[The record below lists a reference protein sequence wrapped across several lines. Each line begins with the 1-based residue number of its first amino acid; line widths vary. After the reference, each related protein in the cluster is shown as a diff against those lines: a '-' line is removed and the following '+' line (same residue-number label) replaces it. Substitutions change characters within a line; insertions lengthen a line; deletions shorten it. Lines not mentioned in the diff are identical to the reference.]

1 MICTPSGIL
10 TTISSIN
17 IPILHPNNSQ
27 LSIVNYQFLMYLIDT
42 HTHVYDHQFSLD
54 RIEAMQRALDAG
66 VGMML
71 LPNVDASTITPM
83 LELHEQY
90 PDCTR
95 VMMGLQPEEVKEDY
109 KDVLST
115 MEKELEKGIY
125 VGVGEVGLDFYWD
138 STFEKEQLDAFE
150 TQLDWAKQLHLP
162 LSIHCRNAF
171 DKMVKILERKQ
182 DGGLRGIMHCFTG
195 TEEEAKVY
203 LELGFHLG
211 LGGVT
216 TYKNCGVK
224 EYLSNLPLD
233 RIVLETDAPYLAP
246 VPCRGK
252 RNEPAFL
259 VHTAQKIADI
269 LQIPVEELAAATTA
283 NAQSLFGA

>member
-1 MICTPSGIL
+1 
-10 TTISSIN
+10 
-17 IPILHPNNSQ
+17 
-27 LSIVNYQFLMYLIDT
+27 MYLIDT

-54 RIEAMQRALDAG
+54 RNEAMQRALDAG

-71 LPNVDASTITPM
+71 LPNVDASTIAPM

-109 KDVLST
+109 KEVLSM
-115 MEKELEKGIY
+115 MEKELGEVRPASRVQY

-138 STFEKEQLDAFE
+138 STFEKQQLDVFE
-150 TQLDWAKQLHLP
+150 TQLDWAKQLGLP

-171 DKMVKILERKQ
+171 DKMVKILEKKQ
-182 DGGLRGIMHCFTG
+182 DGGLNGIMHCFTG

-224 EYLSNLPLD
+224 DYLPNLPLD

-259 VHTAQKIADI
+259 VHTAQKIADV
-269 LQIPVEELAAATTA
+269 LQMPLEDFAVVTTA
-283 NAQSLFGA
+283 NVKDLFQF

>member
-1 MICTPSGIL
+1 
-10 TTISSIN
+10 
-17 IPILHPNNSQ
+17 
-27 LSIVNYQFLMYLIDT
+27 MYLIDT
-42 HTHVYDHQFSLD
+42 HTHIYDHQFSLD
-54 RIEAMQRALDAG
+54 RDAAMQRALDAG

-71 LPNVDASTITPM
+71 LPNVDASTIAPM

-109 KDVLST
+109 KEVLSQ
-115 MEKELEKGIY
+115 MEKELERGIY

-138 STFEKEQLDAFE
+138 ATYEKEQLDAFE
-150 TQLDWAKQLHLP
+150 TQLDWAKQFHLP

-171 DKMVKILERKQ
+171 DSMVKILEHKQ
-182 DGGLRGIMHCFTG
+182 DGGLSGIMHCFTG
-195 TEEEAKVY
+195 TEEEAKIY

-224 EYLSNLPLD
+224 DYLPNLPLD

-259 VHTAQKIADI
+259 VHTAQKIAEIMQVSVKDI
-269 LQIPVEELAAATTA
+269 VEITSS
-283 NAQSLFGA
+283 NARMFFGIA

>member
-1 MICTPSGIL
+1 
-10 TTISSIN
+10 
-17 IPILHPNNSQ
+17 
-27 LSIVNYQFLMYLIDT
+27 MYLIDT
-42 HTHVYDHQFSLD
+42 HTHIYDHQFSLD
-54 RIEAMQRALDAG
+54 RNEAVQRALEAG
-66 VGMML
+66 VKMML
-71 LPNVDASTITPM
+71 LPNVDASTIAPM
-83 LELHEQY
+83 LELHEKY

-95 VMMGLQPEEVKEDY
+95 VMLGLQPEEVKEDY
-109 KDVLST
+109 KEVLSQ
-115 MEKELEKGIY
+115 MEKELGEASLASHVPQSRVAY

-138 STFEKEQLDAFE
+138 ATYEKQQLDAFE

-171 DKMVKILERKQ
+171 DKMVKILEKKQ

-224 EYLSNLPLD
+224 DYLPTLSLD

-259 VHTAQKIADI
+259 VHTAQKIADV
-269 LQIPVEELAAATTA
+269 LQIPIEELAEITTA
-283 NAQSLFGA
+283 NVQTLFIGL

>member
-1 MICTPSGIL
+1 
-10 TTISSIN
+10 
-17 IPILHPNNSQ
+17 
-27 LSIVNYQFLMYLIDT
+27 MYLVDT
-42 HTHVYDHQFSLD
+42 HTHIYDHQFSLD
-54 RIEAMQRALDAG
+54 RNETVQRALEAG
-66 VGMML
+66 VNMML
-71 LPNVDASTITPM
+71 LPNVDASTIAPM

-109 KDVLST
+109 KQVLFL
-115 MEKELEKGIY
+115 MEKELESGIY

-138 STFEKEQLDAFE
+138 ATFEKQQFDAFE

-171 DKMVKILERKQ
+171 DKMVQILEKKQ

-203 LELGFHLG
+203 LDLGFHLG

-224 EYLSNLPLD
+224 DYLPNLPLD
-233 RIVLETDAPYLAP
+233 RIVLETDAPYLSP

-269 LQIPVEELAAATTA
+269 LQIPVEELAAVTTA
-283 NAQSLFGA
+283 NAQALFQL

>member
-1 MICTPSGIL
+1 
-10 TTISSIN
+10 
-17 IPILHPNNSQ
+17 
-27 LSIVNYQFLMYLIDT
+27 MYLVDT
-42 HTHVYDHQFSLD
+42 HTHIYDHQFSLD
-54 RIEAMQRALDAG
+54 RKETVHRALDAG
-66 VGMML
+66 VKMML

-83 LELHEQY
+83 LELHEHY

-109 KDVLST
+109 KEVL
-115 MEKELEKGIY
+115 
-125 VGVGEVGLDFYWD
+125 VGEVGLDFYWD
-138 STFEKEQLDAFE
+138 ATYEHQQLDAFE
-150 TQLDWAKQLHLP
+150 TQLDWAKQLGLP

-171 DKMVKILERKQ
+171 DKMVKILEKKQ
-182 DGGLRGIMHCFTG
+182 DGGLCGIMHCFTG

-224 EYLSNLPLD
+224 EFLPSLPLD

-259 VHTAQKIADI
+259 VHTAQKIAEI
-269 LQIPVEELAAATTA
+269 LQKSLVDIAETTSE
-283 NAQSLFGA
+283 NARMLFGLV

>member
-1 MICTPSGIL
+1 
-10 TTISSIN
+10 
-17 IPILHPNNSQ
+17 
-27 LSIVNYQFLMYLIDT
+27 
-42 HTHVYDHQFSLD
+42 
-54 RIEAMQRALDAG
+54 
-66 VGMML
+66 MML
-71 LPNVDASTITPM
+71 LPNIDTDTIAPM
-83 LELHEQY
+83 LALHEQY

-95 VMMGLQPEEVKEDY
+95 VMMGLQTEEVKEDY
-109 KDVLST
+109 KTVLAT
-115 MEKELEKGIY
+115 MEKELEKDMY

-138 STFEKEQLDAFE
+138 ATFEKQQLDAFE

-171 DKMVKILERKQ
+171 DKMVKILEHKQ
-182 DGGLRGIMHCFTG
+182 DGGLCGIMHCFTG

-224 EYLSNLPLD
+224 DYLPNLPLD

-269 LQIPVEELAAATTA
+269 LQMPLEDFAAATTA
-283 NAQSLFGA
+283 NVKDLFQL

>member
-1 MICTPSGIL
+1 
-10 TTISSIN
+10 
-17 IPILHPNNSQ
+17 
-27 LSIVNYQFLMYLIDT
+27 MYLIDT

-54 RIEAMQRALDAG
+54 RNEAMQRALDAG

-71 LPNVDASTITPM
+71 LPNVDAQTIAPM
-83 LELHEQY
+83 LELHGQY
-90 PDCTR
+90 PECTR

-109 KDVLST
+109 KEVLST
-115 MEKELEKGIY
+115 MEKELERSIY

-138 STFEKEQLDAFE
+138 TTFEKQQLDAFE

-171 DKMVKILERKQ
+171 DKMVEILERKQ

-195 TEEEAKVY
+195 TKEEAKVY

-224 EYLSNLPLD
+224 DYLPHLPLD
-233 RIVLETDAPYLAP
+233 RIVLETDAPYLSP

-259 VHTAQKIADI
+259 VHTAKRLAEI
-269 LQIPVEELAAATTA
+269 LQMPLEAFAATITA
-283 NAQSLFGA
+283 TTQALFQL

>member
-1 MICTPSGIL
+1 
-10 TTISSIN
+10 
-17 IPILHPNNSQ
+17 
-27 LSIVNYQFLMYLIDT
+27 MYLIDT
-42 HTHVYDHQFSLD
+42 HTHIYDHQFSLD
-54 RIEAMQRALDAG
+54 RNETVQRALDAG
-66 VGMML
+66 VKMML
-71 LPNVDASTITPM
+71 LPNVDASTIAPM
-83 LELHEQY
+83 LDLHEQY

-109 KDVLST
+109 KEVLAT
-115 MEKELEKGIY
+115 MEKELERGIY
-125 VGVGEVGLDFYWD
+125 VGVGGVGLDFYWD
-138 STFEKEQLDAFE
+138 ATFEKQQLDAFH
-150 TQLDWAKQLHLP
+150 TQLDWAKQLGLP

-171 DKMVKILERKQ
+171 DKMVKLLEKKQ

-203 LELGFHLG
+203 IDLGFHLG

-224 EYLSNLPLD
+224 DYLPNIPLD

-259 VHTAQKIADI
+259 VHTAQRIADV
-269 LQIPVEELAAATTA
+269 LQMSLDDFAEAATT
-283 NAQSLFGA
+283 NAKVLFGL

>member
-1 MICTPSGIL
+1 
-10 TTISSIN
+10 
-17 IPILHPNNSQ
+17 
-27 LSIVNYQFLMYLIDT
+27 MYLIDT
-42 HTHVYDHQFSLD
+42 HCHIYDHQFSLD
-54 RIEAMQRALDAG
+54 RNEAMQRALDAG
-66 VGMML
+66 IKMML
-71 LPNVDASTITPM
+71 LPNVDASTIAPM
-83 LELHEQY
+83 LELREQW

-95 VMMGLQPEEVKEDY
+95 VMMGLQPEEVKKDY
-109 KDVLST
+109 KQVLSL
-115 MEKELEKGIY
+115 MEKELERGIY
-125 VGVGEVGLDFYWD
+125 VGIGEVGLDFYWGT
-138 STFEKEQLDAFE
+138 TFEKQQLDAFE

-171 DKMVKILERKQ
+171 EKMVKILEHKQ

-224 EYLSNLPLD
+224 DYLPNLPLD

-259 VHTAQKIADI
+259 IHTAQRIADI
-269 LQIPVEELAAATTA
+269 LQMPVEDLAVATTA
-283 NAQSLFGA
+283 NAKALFE

>member
-1 MICTPSGIL
+1 
-10 TTISSIN
+10 
-17 IPILHPNNSQ
+17 
-27 LSIVNYQFLMYLIDT
+27 MYLVDT
-42 HTHVYDHQFSLD
+42 HCHIYDHQFSLD
-54 RIEAMQRALDAG
+54 RNETIQRALDAG
-66 VGMML
+66 VKMML
-71 LPNVDASTITPM
+71 LPNVDASTIAPM
-83 LELHEQY
+83 LELHKQY

-109 KDVLST
+109 KQVLAT
-115 MEKELEKGIY
+115 MEKELERGIY

-171 DKMVKILERKQ
+171 DKMVKILEKKQ
-182 DGGLRGIMHCFTG
+182 DGNLRGIMHCFTG
-195 TEEEAKVY
+195 TEDEAKVY
-203 LELGFHLG
+203 LDLGFHLG

-224 EYLSNLPLD
+224 DYLPNLPLH

-259 VHTAQKIADI
+259 IHTAQKIAEIRQTSLADV
-269 LQIPVEELAAATTA
+269 VEVTSV
-283 NAQSLFGA
+283 NAKTLFGLA

>member
-1 MICTPSGIL
+1 
-10 TTISSIN
+10 
-17 IPILHPNNSQ
+17 
-27 LSIVNYQFLMYLIDT
+27 MYLVDT

-54 RIEAMQRALDAG
+54 RNEAMQRALEAG
-66 VGMML
+66 VKMML
-71 LPNVDASTITPM
+71 LPNVDVSTIAPM

-109 KDVLST
+109 KEVLAT
-115 MEKELEKGIY
+115 MEKELKRGVY
-125 VGVGEVGLDFYWD
+125 AGVGEVGLDFYWD
-138 STFEKEQLDAFE
+138 ATFEKQQLDAFE

-171 DKMVKILERKQ
+171 DKMVKILEHKQ

-216 TYKNCGVK
+216 TYKNCGLK
-224 EYLSNLPLD
+224 DYLPNLPLD

-259 VHTAQKIADI
+259 AHTAQKIADI
-269 LQIPVEELAAATTA
+269 LQISVEELASATTE
-283 NAQSLFGA
+283 NAKTLFQL

>member
-1 MICTPSGIL
+1 M
-10 TTISSIN
+10 N
-17 IPILHPNNSQ
+17 
-27 LSIVNYQFLMYLIDT
+27 LIDT
-42 HTHVYDHQFSLD
+42 HTHIYDHQFSLD
-54 RIEAMQRALDAG
+54 RNETVQRALEAG

-71 LPNVDASTITPM
+71 LPNVDASTIAPM
-83 LELHEQY
+83 LELHEQF

-109 KDVLST
+109 KEVLSK
-115 MEKELEKGIY
+115 MEKELERGIY
-125 VGVGEVGLDFYWD
+125 CGVGEVGLDFYWD
-138 STFEKEQLDAFE
+138 TTFEKQQLDAFE
-150 TQLDWAKQLHLP
+150 TQLDWAKQLYLP

-171 DKMVKILERKQ
+171 DKMTKILEKKQ

-195 TEEEAKVY
+195 TEEEAKIY

-216 TYKNCGVK
+216 TYKNCSVK
-224 EYLSNLPLD
+224 DFLPRLPLD

-259 VHTAQKIADI
+259 VHTAQKIAEI
-269 LQIPVEELAAATTA
+269 LQIPYNELVNAVSA
-283 NAQSLFGA
+283 NTNSLFSI

>member
-1 MICTPSGIL
+1 
-10 TTISSIN
+10 
-17 IPILHPNNSQ
+17 
-27 LSIVNYQFLMYLIDT
+27 MYLIDT
-42 HTHVYDHQFSLD
+42 HTHIYDHQFSLD
-54 RIEAMQRALDAG
+54 RNEAVQRALEAG
-66 VGMML
+66 IQMML
-71 LPNVDASTITPM
+71 LPNVDASTIAPM
-83 LELHEQY
+83 REFHGQY

-109 KDVLST
+109 KEVLSM
-115 MEKELEKGIY
+115 MEKELERGIY
-125 VGVGEVGLDFYWD
+125 VGVGEIGLDFYWD
-138 STFEKEQLDAFE
+138 ATYENQQLDAFE
-150 TQLDWAKQLHLP
+150 AQLDWAKQLGLP

-171 DKMVKILERKQ
+171 EKMVKILEKKQ

-224 EYLSNLPLD
+224 DYLPNLPIN

-269 LQIPVEELAAATTA
+269 LQIPVEELAVVTTE
-283 NAQSLFGA
+283 NVQTLFGL

>member
-1 MICTPSGIL
+1 
-10 TTISSIN
+10 
-17 IPILHPNNSQ
+17 
-27 LSIVNYQFLMYLIDT
+27 MYLIDT
-42 HTHVYDHQFSLD
+42 HTHIYDHQFSLD
-54 RIEAMQRALDAG
+54 CAETVRRALDSG

-71 LPNVDASTITPM
+71 LPNVDASTIVSM

-90 PDCTR
+90 PECTR

-109 KDVLST
+109 KEVLSM
-115 MEKELEKGIY
+115 MEKELGKASPASRVSQSRVQY

-138 STFEKEQLDAFE
+138 ATFEKQQLDAFE
-150 TQLDWAKQLHLP
+150 TQLDWAKQLGLP

-171 DKMVKILERKQ
+171 DKMVKILEHKQ
-182 DGGLRGIMHCFTG
+182 DGGLHGIMHCFTG
-195 TEEEAKVY
+195 TEEEAKAY

-216 TYKNCGVK
+216 TYKNCGLK
-224 EYLSNLPLD
+224 DFLPHLPLD

-259 VHTAQKIADI
+259 VHTAQRIADI
-269 LQIPVEELAAATTA
+269 LQMPVEELAAATTA
-283 NAQSLFGA
+283 NAKSLFLL

>member
-1 MICTPSGIL
+1 
-10 TTISSIN
+10 
-17 IPILHPNNSQ
+17 
-27 LSIVNYQFLMYLIDT
+27 MYLIDT

-54 RIEAMQRALDAG
+54 RNEAMQRALGAG
-66 VGMML
+66 VKMML
-71 LPNVDASTITPM
+71 LTNVDASTITPM
-83 LELHEQY
+83 LELYEQF

-109 KDVLST
+109 KQVLT
-115 MEKELEKGIY
+115 LMEKELEKGIY

-138 STFEKEQLDAFE
+138 ATFEKQQLDAFE

-171 DKMVKILERKQ
+171 DKMVKILEHKQ

-195 TEEEAKVY
+195 TEEEARVY
-203 LELGFHLG
+203 LGLGFHLG

-224 EYLSNLPLD
+224 DYLPNLPLE

-259 VHTAQKIADI
+259 VHTAQRIADI
-269 LQIPVEELAAATTA
+269 LQMPVEELAAATTA
-283 NAQSLFGA
+283 NAKSLFSV

>member
-1 MICTPSGIL
+1 
-10 TTISSIN
+10 
-17 IPILHPNNSQ
+17 
-27 LSIVNYQFLMYLIDT
+27 MYLIDT
-42 HTHVYDHQFSLD
+42 HTHIYDHQFSLD
-54 RIEAMQRALDAG
+54 RNEAMQRALEAG
-66 VGMML
+66 VKMML
-71 LPNVDASTITPM
+71 MPNVDASTITPM

-90 PDCTR
+90 PDCTC

-109 KDVLST
+109 KEVLSV
-115 MEKELEKGIY
+115 MEKELGDASPSSPVLRPPSSVPCPSSQVLSPKSSVPRPPSRVHY

-138 STFEKEQLDAFE
+138 ATYEKQQLDAFE
-150 TQLDWAKQLHLP
+150 TQLDWAKQLGLP

-171 DKMVKILERKQ
+171 DKMVKILEHKQ
-182 DGGLRGIMHCFTG
+182 DGGLHGIMHCFTG
-195 TEEEAKVY
+195 TEEEAKAY

-216 TYKNCGVK
+216 TYKNCGLK
-224 EYLSNLPLD
+224 DFLPHLPLD

-259 VHTAQKIADI
+259 VHTAQRIADI
-269 LQIPVEELAAATTA
+269 LQMPVEELAAATTA
-283 NAQSLFGA
+283 NAKSLFLL

>member
-1 MICTPSGIL
+1 
-10 TTISSIN
+10 
-17 IPILHPNNSQ
+17 
-27 LSIVNYQFLMYLIDT
+27 MYLVDT

-54 RIEAMQRALDAG
+54 RNESMQRALDAG

-71 LPNVDASTITPM
+71 LPNVDASTIAPM

-90 PDCTR
+90 PDHTR

-109 KDVLST
+109 KEVLSM
-115 MEKELEKGIY
+115 MEKELEHGIY

-138 STFEKEQLDAFE
+138 STYEKQQLEAFE
-150 TQLDWAKQLHLP
+150 TQLDWSKQLGLP

-171 DKMVKILERKQ
+171 EKMVKILEKKQ
-182 DGGLRGIMHCFTG
+182 DGGLHGIMHCFTG

-224 EYLSNLPLD
+224 DYLPNLPLD

-259 VHTAQKIADI
+259 VHTAQRIADV
-269 LQIPVEELAAATTA
+269 LQMPLDDFAEVTTT
-283 NAQSLFGA
+283 NAKVLFGL

>member
-1 MICTPSGIL
+1 
-10 TTISSIN
+10 
-17 IPILHPNNSQ
+17 
-27 LSIVNYQFLMYLIDT
+27 MYLVDT
-42 HTHVYDHQFSLD
+42 HTHIYDHQFSLD
-54 RIEAMQRALDAG
+54 RNETVQRALDAG
-66 VGMML
+66 VKMML
-71 LPNVDASTITPM
+71 LPNGDVSTIAPM

-95 VMMGLQPEEVKEDY
+95 MMMGLQPEEVKEGY
-109 KDVLST
+109 KEVLSL
-115 MEKELEKGIY
+115 MEKELERGIY

-138 STFEKEQLDAFE
+138 ATFEKQQFDAFE
-150 TQLDWAKQLHLP
+150 TQLDWAKQLCLP

-171 DKMVKILERKQ
+171 EKMVKILEKKQ
-182 DGGLRGIMHCFTG
+182 DGGLHGIMHCFTG

-216 TYKNCGVK
+216 TYKNCSVK
-224 EYLSNLPLD
+224 DYLPNLPLN
-233 RIVLETDAPYLAP
+233 RIVLETDAPYLSP

-259 VHTAQKIADI
+259 VHTARRIADI
-269 LQIPVEELAAATTA
+269 LQMPLEDFAAATTA
-283 NAQSLFGA
+283 NAKALFQL

>member
-1 MICTPSGIL
+1 
-10 TTISSIN
+10 
-17 IPILHPNNSQ
+17 
-27 LSIVNYQFLMYLIDT
+27 MYLVDT
-42 HTHVYDHQFSLD
+42 HTHIYDHQFSLD
-54 RIEAMQRALDAG
+54 RDAAMQCALESG
-66 VGMML
+66 VKMML
-71 LPNVDASTITPM
+71 LPNVDASTIAPM

-109 KDVLST
+109 KEVLSM
-115 MEKELEKGIY
+115 MEKELERGVY

-138 STFEKEQLDAFE
+138 ATFEKQQLDAFE
-150 TQLDWAKQLHLP
+150 TQLDWAKQFGLS

-171 DKMVKILERKQ
+171 DKMVKILEKKQ

-203 LELGFHLG
+203 LGLGFHLG

-224 EYLSNLPLD
+224 DYLPTLPLD
-233 RIVLETDAPYLAP
+233 RLVLETDAPYLAP

-259 VHTAQKIADI
+259 VHTAHKIAEI
-269 LQIPVEELAAATTA
+269 LGMDLDELAAITTS
-283 NAQSLFGA
+283 NVKQLFNL